1 MNLSPG
7 KNEHTTMISGLWFHR
22 ETRQDHRRRAL
33 EIWRKL
39 FTARD
44 MSGTTAEC
52 SGVAVLVGGQIHRLA
67 FKTSPIEACSDPGL
81 IGLLDML
88 TASGEG
94 PSALL
99 AGAVVNCSPEEEH
112 VPPLVGDD
120 VAIVHDGRPE
130 VDRKPLRSQ
139 DKGPFGTGLLLSAA
153 SASLA
158 TTDPRNVLVRW
169 RSALSNA
176 KGCCTSAV
184 MAASGDLLVC
194 ADAPNDIYLSIA
206 PELSET
212 VLISTLWEPLR
223 DHAAGESRTHL
234 GGFFRETV
242 QHENLLGVVLRKGQ
256 LAHGKPGIDGESG
269 RINWSGK

>member
-1 MNLSPG
+1 MTPSPG

-22 ETRQDHRRRAL
+22 EMHQDHKRRAL

-39 FTARD
+39 FTAGD
-44 MSGTTAEC
+44 MNGTTAEC
-52 SGVAVLVGGQIHRLA
+52 SGVAVLVGGQIHRLGC
-67 FKTSPIEACSDPGL
+67 KTSPIEACSDPGM
-81 IGLLDML
+81 IRLLEML
-88 TASGEG
+88 TASSEG

-99 AGAVVNCSPEEEH
+99 AGAVVDGSPGEDH
-112 VPPLVGDD
+112 VPPLMGDG
-120 VAIVHDGRPE
+120 VAIVHDGRAE
-130 VDRKPLRSQ
+130 MDRKPLRNQ
-139 DKGPFGTGLLLSAA
+139 DRGPYGTELLLSAA

-158 TTDPRNVLVRW
+158 TTDPGNVLVRW

-184 MAASGDLLVC
+184 MAASGDLLIC
-194 ADAPNDIYLSIA
+194 ADTPNDIYLSIA

-223 DHAAGESRTHL
+223 DRAARELRTHL

-242 QHENLLGVVLRKGQ
+242 QQENLLGVVLRKGQ

-269 RINWSGK
+269 RIDWSGK